1 METKK
6 GEIGKQGLLWWSEHC
21 VVKTYTC
28 ETTIH
33 LNAFDSTRRASY
45 SSYTHVC
52 KEPPSKI
59 ERRSISAGPDAR
71 PSTSHLQSPVGLH
84 FKVGSPAATE
94 RRATSAS
101 RNIPQHEHSRSDPG
115 YWCDSIEYLWSRWQP
130 HDLAIRPIYG
140 QTCKLS
146 LYSVP
151 QKSQKLHI
159 YGSVSTN
166 GAHSSGKV
174 YRAGYFRSYFG
185 TTEFDRRALL
195 Y

>member
-1 METKK
+1 M
-6 GEIGKQGLLWWSEHC
+6 EIGKEGLPWWSEHC

-28 ETTIH
+28 ETTVH
-33 LNAFDSTRRASY
+33 FNAFDTRRAYY

-71 PSTSHLQSPVGLH
+71 PSTSHLQNPVGLH

-101 RNIPQHEHSRSDPG
+101 RNIPQHEHSRSG
-115 YWCDSIEYLWSRWQP
+115 VLCESIEYLWSRWQP

-140 QTCKLS
+140 QTGNLS

-151 QKSQKLHI
+151 QNCQ
-159 YGSVSTN
+159 
-166 GAHSSGKV
+166 
-174 YRAGYFRSYFG
+174 SYIHMAQSAQMVH
-185 TTEFDRRALL
+185 TAQAR
-195 Y
+195 

>member
-1 METKK
+1 MLPFLSNTHVLFAALYIHLELIAICNNGNKK
-6 GEIGKQGLLWWSEHC
+6 GEIGKQGLPWWSEHC

-28 ETTIH
+28 KTTIH

-94 RRATSAS
+94 RRDTSAS
-101 RNIPQHEHSRSDPG
+101 RNIPQHEHSRSGVLVWQCRISMVTVTATWPRDPP
-115 YWCDSIEYLWSRWQP
+115 YIWA
-130 HDLAIRPIYG
+130 DLQAQLI
-140 QTCKLS
+140 
-146 LYSVP
+146 
-151 QKSQKLHI
+151 
-159 YGSVSTN
+159 
-166 GAHSSGKV
+166 
-174 YRAGYFRSYFG
+174 
-185 TTEFDRRALL
+185 
-195 Y
+195 